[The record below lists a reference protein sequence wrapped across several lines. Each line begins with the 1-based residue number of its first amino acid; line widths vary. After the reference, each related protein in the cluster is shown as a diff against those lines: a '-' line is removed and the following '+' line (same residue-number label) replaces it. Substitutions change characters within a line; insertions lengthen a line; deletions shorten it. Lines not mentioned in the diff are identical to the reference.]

1 MRIQKLQIILWIS
14 FLLIWWRR
22 IRGFWVFW
30 GRKTKGK
37 PLPFGAIV
45 KHNCSLRVYLIGGR
59 GGLGLG
65 EREKGLHSMLDIRG
79 RVCWS
84 GWEEYFLKG
93 HDDLWYL
100 SEQVPIWVS
109 FPMKLGSCRWK
120 EITAGWRPPRE
131 KINASQLRQAREMLQ
146 TRLFLHIFRPNLKKN
161 KITFFSGCFENVLI
175 INGLAGSWQISK
187 KKTW

>member
-37 PLPFGAIV
+37 PPPFGA
-45 KHNCSLRVYLIGGR
+45 NCSLRVGYLIGGQR
-59 GGLGLG
+59 GLGLG

-93 HDDLWYL
+93 HDDLLYL

-109 FPMKLGSCRWK
+109 FPMKLGSRRWT
-120 EITAGWRPPRE
+120 EITAGWRQRE
-131 KINASQLRQAREMLQ
+131 RINVSQLRQVREMLQ

-175 INGLAGSWQISK
+175 INGLVEL
-187 KKTW
+187 TNL